1 MKKRLFAAVTVLVLS
16 VLAAFCMLGCNSGGS
31 DSLRTYSS
39 LKMKEKY
46 VALGSDSTSSQASLT
61 FYSNGTGEYD
71 YFFRVYDSYGDGYRV
86 YAYVI
91 KFKYTYCDKDK
102 EGIACFYDSIE
113 YKDNDNQHSDKSDW
127 HLILTVSEN
136 VLMTMGGGIYV
147 REGYKDKELPNF
159 TLSRHSL
166 RAL

>member
-1 MKKRLFAAVTVLVLS
+1 MKKRLFAAVTVLVMS

-31 DSLRTYSS
+31 DTLRTYSS

-46 VALGSDSTSSQASLT
+46 VSLADDSLSETTTLQASFT

-71 YFFRVYDSYGDGYRV
+71 YFYKFYSYVGGGNGTYKV
-86 YAYVI
+86 SSYVI

-113 YKDNDNQHSDKSDW
+113 YNNDDNLHLDMSNW
-127 HLILTVSEN
+127 HLVLTVSEN
-136 VLMTMGGGIYV
+136 VLMNMGGNLYV

-159 TLSRHSL
+159 TL
-166 RAL
+166 